1 MKGQTAV
8 EYLMTYGWA
17 ILIILIVAGVLAYYG
32 IFAPAGFLGPS
43 SKGFTQVSVLQ
54 PWDLSSDAVG
64 TFKMQVENR
73 VGQDIIIDN
82 VYAVTGS
89 GAAPLVTDI
98 CTLTSPASYTTV
110 TAGTK
115 FPPTGLMTLTC
126 PSIIG
131 GSVGSSYTITV
142 EIDYRV
148 GGATGTLLKQ
158 TGTLSGSRS

>member
-54 PWDLSSDAVG
+54 PWDLNAAG
-64 TFKMQVENR
+64 TLQMQIQNR
-73 VGQDIIIDN
+73 VGQDINITCVLADIGTTATTACTSTDLP
-82 VYAVTGS
+82 S
-89 GAAPLVTDI
+89 GM
-98 CTLTSPASYTTV
+98 V
-110 TAGTK
+110 TAGTNY
-115 FPPTGLMTLTC
+115 PATGLMTLTC
-126 PSIIG
+126 TGTAG
-131 GSVGSSYTITV
+131 GATGSSYTITV
-142 EIDYRV
+142 EIDYTV
-148 GGATGTLLKQ
+148 GGTALKQ

>member
-43 SKGFTQVSVLQ
+43 SKGFTQVTVLQ
-54 PWDLSSDAVG
+54 PWDLSSDLAG
-64 TFKMQVENR
+64 TLKFQVENR
-73 VGQDIIIDN
+73 VGQDITI
-82 VYAVTGS
+82 TGIKADS
-89 GAAPLVTDI
+89 GQVANTT
-98 CTLTSPASYTTV
+98 CTLTDPTAGYALI

-115 FPPTGLMTLTC
+115 WPTTGLMTLTC
-126 PSIIG
+126 AGTIG
-131 GSVGSSYTITV
+131 GASGSSYTITV
-142 EIDYRV
+142 EIDYTV
-148 GGATGTLLKQ
+148 GGTALKQ